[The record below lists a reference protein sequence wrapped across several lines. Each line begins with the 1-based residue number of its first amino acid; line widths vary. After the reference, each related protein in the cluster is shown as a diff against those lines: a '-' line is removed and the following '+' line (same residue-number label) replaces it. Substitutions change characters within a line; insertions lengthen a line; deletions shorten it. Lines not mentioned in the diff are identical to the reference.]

1 MKLCKVREYSL
12 PLFTGILIAMI
23 MVNVNSD
30 FYYEVIYKPLIAG
43 TNMTLHFFVNECFM
57 VLFFGMASA
66 ELVRSFREGGD
77 LYPVKKAINGSG
89 GGGGHDPAGVG
100 AAQSGQR
107 RVLLVPGGV
116 GGDERGGVGVGPG
129 GGGGVDEPAPRRGGV
144 GLGLDRAVPAAAERG
159 VGVGGRDHGSGDER
173 RHVLLP
179 AVGCGRVGVD
189 ERGRGGA
196 EGAGLPVPG
205 RVRPVGAGGA
215 VGGVGPVGGV
225 VPGR

>member
-77 LYPVKKAINGSG
+77 LYPVKKAIK
-89 GGGGHDPAGVG
+89 
-100 AAQSGQR
+100 
-107 RVLLVPGGV
+107 
-116 GGDERGGVGVGPG
+116 
-129 GGGGVDEPAPRRGGV
+129 
-144 GLGLDRAVPAAAERG
+144 DRKSTRLNSS
-159 VGVGGRDHGSGDER
+159 H
-173 RHVLLP
+173 
-179 AVGCGRVGVD
+179 
-189 ERGRGGA
+189 
-196 EGAGLPVPG
+196 
-205 RVRPVGAGGA
+205 
-215 VGGVGPVGGV
+215 
-225 VPGR
+225 